1 MPPPL
6 FLHLPPSTP
15 SVPPSVVCIEAD
27 TGAEGTFSPLSGLS
41 DPPGE
46 KGRFS
51 KKIFCWLENRNF
63 SKVKSESLALLPNP
77 AGESNIN
84 SNIN

>member
-1 MPPPL
+1 MMPKTIC
-6 FLHLPPSTP
+6 HLPPSTP
-15 SVPPSVVCIEAD
+15 SVPPSVVCIEAA

-46 KGRFS
+46 K
-51 KKIFCWLENRNF
+51 
-63 SKVKSESLALLPNP
+63 VKSESLALLPNP

-84 SNIN
+84 PLFNKIL